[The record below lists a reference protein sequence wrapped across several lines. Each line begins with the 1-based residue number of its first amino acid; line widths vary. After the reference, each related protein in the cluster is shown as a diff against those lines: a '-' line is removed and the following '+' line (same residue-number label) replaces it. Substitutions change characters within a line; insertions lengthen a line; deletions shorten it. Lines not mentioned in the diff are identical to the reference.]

1 MLALDRP
8 SISSLPNHI
17 PSIFG
22 TLNDTETSMQDNFV
36 MADRSQ
42 NLDLLTILT
51 ADLQY
56 NI

>member
-8 SISSLPNHI
+8 SISSLLNHI

-22 TLNDTETSMQDNFV
+22 TLNDTETSMQDDFL

-42 NLDLLTILT
+42 NLDVSTIVT
-51 ADLQY
+51 AGLQY